1 MTARLVGKTVL
12 ITGASAGIGEACA
25 REFANAGSN
34 LILAARRTDRLQTPA
49 NGFAKDFPSIKVLLL
64 TMDVRNCSQVF
75 DAIKHLPVG
84 FRGIDV
90 LVNSAVLSLALTS

>member
-1 MTARLVGKTVL
+1 MAALAPLPALVKPAQGSLPMLARTSSWLPVALT
-12 ITGASAGIGEACA
+12 
-25 REFANAGSN
+25 
-34 LILAARRTDRLQTPA
+34 RLQTLTD
-49 NGFAKDFPSIKVLLL
+49 GFAKDFPSIKVLLL

-90 LVNSAVLSLALTS
+90 LVNSA